1 MGDTGIAAFL
11 ATAGWA
17 KIILSCLVL
26 GLLLSCT
33 PCVRPMV
40 PILLAIVAGDAGARA
55 KVSLWRGLALA
66 GAYVLGMSVV
76 YTVLGVLAGLIG
88 ASLSIWLQTPWVLA
102 LFAIVLALL
111 ALAMFDVFTLQTPS
125 AMQSVLNGGLSRI
138 PRSEEHTSELQSL
151 MRISY

>member
-1 MGDTGIAAFL
+1 
-11 ATAGWA
+11 
-17 KIILSCLVL
+17 
-26 GLLLSCT
+26 
-33 PCVRPMV
+33 MV

-55 KVSLWRGLALA
+55 KVSRWRGLALA

-138 PRSEEHTSELQSL
+138 PGGKSGAAFSLGMVSALLVGPCVAAQMAGVLRFLCQQSNL
-151 MRISY
+151 SQGGRGR